1 MTERKAITITTEAER
16 FQKVGLVVGMVGC
29 LASGKTTL
37 STELGK
43 RWGLTPVEENYP
55 KNPFLEKFYANPS
68 EFSFRSQ
75 VFFLTSKVEQLQ
87 KIDRTGA
94 SLIDPSLTMDFLYA
108 KTHHKMGWMND
119 NEWRLYQD
127 LFYALSKKE
136 TLPYPDMHIVVT
148 TNQEDLQKRVIERN
162 RPYEMWI
169 LKNYPDYLRHLSESV
184 DEWSKTDQKGTY
196 MFIANTSGDNPE
208 ENVEQLA
215 SRIESHILVQFGMKN
230 NFVLPNIKPA
240 YNTQGQDLFPGGV
253 SESLR
258 FAR

>member
-1 MTERKAITITTEAER
+1 MTERKAITATTEDER

-37 STELGK
+37 SAELGK

-87 KIDRTGA
+87 KIDRTEA

-119 NEWRLYQD
+119 NEWNLYHK
-127 LFYALSKKE
+127 LFAALKDN
-136 TLPYPDMHIVVT
+136 LPQPDMQIVT
-148 TNQEDLQKRVIERN
+148 ITDKDDLVKRVQKRN
-162 RPYEMWI
+162 RPFEMYI
-169 LKNYPDYLRHLSESV
+169 LKNYPEYLVKLSESV
-184 DEWSKTDQKGTY
+184 EEWSREKQKGTY
-196 MFIANTSGDNPE
+196 IFIANTSGDSLSSS
-208 ENVEQLA
+208 VDQLA
-215 SRIESHILVQFGMKN
+215 NRIESHILVQFGMKN
-230 NFVLPNIKPA
+230 KFVLPSIK
-240 YNTQGQDLFPGGV
+240 TGQNSRGEDNYPGGN
-253 SESLR
+253 EALR
-258 FAR
+258 HAR